1 MNTPTIRSL
10 NGTPGH
16 EHPAIRSL
24 NEWIFDSREA
34 QVSPLFLS
42 SCFVFTSKWEG
53 DHLRISCAKTDW
65 FKFKQPWKTKSCL
78 LVLLVGWLI
87 NIAMFYYDCVS
98 LQSFTFSDC
107 VSWNVRFGSEVSK
120 SKLWELPAISG
131 HLPLVRHCFH
141 SFSLEGGRKLGQDV
155 GLGVCNCTNECRF
168 VASRHMTLSSH
179 TCLDYCN

>member
-1 MNTPTIRSL
+1 MNESLIAVRHKFHLFSSLPVLYLPASGKGTIWGYPAQKQIGL
-10 NGTPGH
+10 NLNNH
-16 EHPAIRSL
+16 EK
-24 NEWIFDSREA
+24 
-34 QVSPLFLS
+34 QSP
-42 SCFVFTSKWEG
+42 VY
-53 DHLRISCAKTDW
+53 W
-65 FKFKQPWKTKSCL
+65 FCW
-78 LVLLVGWLI
+78 VGWLI

-155 GLGVCNCTNECRF
+155 GLGVCNCCTNECRF
-168 VASRHMTLSSH
+168 MASRHMTLSSH